1 MNVDPQ
7 TAEIRNLVQQTHEMV
22 IQIAKDQNQMRGE
35 LTQINERLASLENR
49 MTALETRIDARMT
62 ALETRMSN
70 LESRMSDFESR
81 VGKEIRDVF
90 KWLIGMMIPVWIGL
104 IAALIIQFLKTG

>member
-7 TAEIRNLVQQTHEMV
+7 TTEIRNLVQQTHEMV
-22 IQIAKDQNQMRGE
+22 IRIAKDQSQMRGE
-35 LTQINERLASLENR
+35 LTQINRRLASLENR
-49 MTALETRIDARMT
+49 MTALETR
-62 ALETRMSN
+62 MSN
-70 LESRMSDFESR
+70 LESR

-90 KWLIGMMIPVWIGL
+90 KWLIGMMIAVWIGL

>member
-7 TAEIRNLVQQTHEMV
+7 TTEIRNLVQQTHEMV

-35 LTQINERLASLENR
+35 LAQINERLASLENR
-49 MTALETRIDARMT
+49 MTALETRMDARMT

-70 LESRMSDFESR
+70 LESR

-104 IAALIIQFLKTG
+104 IAALVIQFLKTG

>member
-1 MNVDPQ
+1 MNSDSQ
-7 TAEIRNLVQQTHEMV
+7 TTEIRNLVEQTHEMV

-35 LTQINERLASLENR
+35 LTQINERLVSLEN
-49 MTALETRIDARMT
+49 RMT

-70 LESRMSDFESR
+70 LETRMG
-81 VGKEIRDVF
+81 VEIRDVF
-90 KWLIGMMIPVWIGL
+90 KWLICMMVPVWIGV

>member
-1 MNVDPQ
+1 MNSDSQ
-7 TAEIRNLVQQTHEMV
+7 TTEIRNLVEHTHEMV

-35 LTQINERLASLENR
+35 LTQIIERLASLENR

-62 ALETRMSN
+62 ALETQ
-70 LESRMSDFESR
+70 MSDLETGMG
-81 VGKEIRDVF
+81 VEIRDVF
-90 KWLIGMMIPVWIGL
+90 KWLICMMVPVWIGV

>member
-7 TAEIRNLVQQTHEMV
+7 TTEIRNLVQQTHEMV
-22 IQIAKDQNQMRGE
+22 IQIAKDQSQIRGE

-49 MTALETRIDARMT
+49 MTALETR
-62 ALETRMSN
+62 MSN
-70 LESRMSDFESR
+70 LESR

-104 IAALIIQFLKTG
+104 IAALVIQFLKTG